1 MTDVINLP
9 AESGLKQMFV
19 FDNQGPS
26 ADHRINLLENAID
39 VLSEFAF
46 NGDKN
51 NLQQLRELGGE
62 FTRLADKLGDGE
74 HNKTEIIRQLLVDA
88 MRATLVF
95 WEAESNKNK
104 FELAEESG
112 LWRVYLDRSTLQTR
126 TLDKYLQLE
135 TLPKTPRWRTV
146 INTIDYV
153 LERCQQS
160 NSARQELVIMRDKL
174 HHIISH
180 N

>member
-1 MTDVINLP
+1 M
-9 AESGLKQMFV
+9 K
-19 FDNQGPS
+19 
-26 ADHRINLLENAID
+26 
-39 VLSEFAF
+39 
-46 NGDKN
+46 
-51 NLQQLRELGGE
+51 
-62 FTRLADKLGDGE
+62 
-74 HNKTEIIRQLLVDA
+74 
-88 MRATLVF
+88 ATLVF
-95 WEAESNKNK
+95 WEAESHKSK

-146 INTIDYV
+146 INTMDYV
-153 LERCQQS
+153 LERCPQS
-160 NSARQELVIMRDKL
+160 NTARQELVAIRDKL